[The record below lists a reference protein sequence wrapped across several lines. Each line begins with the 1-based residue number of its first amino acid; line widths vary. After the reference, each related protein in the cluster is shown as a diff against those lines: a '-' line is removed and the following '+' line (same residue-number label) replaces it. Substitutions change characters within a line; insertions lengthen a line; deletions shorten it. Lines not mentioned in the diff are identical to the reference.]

1 MADVLIVDNEARM
14 CELLRAVLDGPDI
27 ATEVAY
33 DGEDA
38 LAKFRARPF
47 DVVITDLKMPKLSG
61 LELLEIIKKES
72 PQTEVVL
79 MTAYAT
85 AQTAVDAMKKGAYD
99 YLIKPF
105 DMEELRLKV
114 LRLLEK
120 KKLEEENLNL
130 RSQLKQRYRFE
141 NIIGSSGKM
150 QDVFR
155 LVEKVAQV
163 DTTVLIRGES
173 GTGKELIALAIH
185 QNSPRAKH
193 PFVAVNCAAIPENLL
208 ESELFGHE
216 RGAFTGADRQKKGR
230 FELAS
235 EGTIFLD
242 EIGDLPPS
250 LQVKLLRV
258 LQNRRF
264 ERLGGTE
271 SIPMRARII
280 AATNR
285 NLEEELEKG
294 TFREDLYY
302 RINVF
307 PIFLPPLRERK
318 EDIPELVD
326 FFLRKF
332 AGNRQVSISPEAEKL
347 LLAYR
352 WPGNVRELENVI
364 ERAIILSGGG
374 AILPEHLPPHLQ
386 AAEPAGPPQD
396 IPETGIRLEEVERN
410 LIRLAL
416 KKAAGNKSKA
426 ASLLGITRRKLYS
439 MMERLGI
446 QEE

>member
-1 MADVLIVDNEARM
+1 MADILVVDNEARM
-14 CELLRAVLDGPDI
+14 CELLKAMLSTPDTSVEIALDG
-27 ATEVAY
+27 EE
-33 DGEDA
+33 GLE
-38 LAKFRARPF
+38 KFRRGSF
-47 DVVITDLKMPKLSG
+47 DVVITDLKMPKKSG
-61 LELLEIIKKES
+61 LELLEIIKRES
-72 PQTEVVL
+72 PETEVIL

-114 LRLLEK
+114 QRLLEK
-120 KKLEEENLNL
+120 KRLEEENLNL
-130 RSQLKQRYRFE
+130 RSQLKRRYRFD

-150 QDVFR
+150 QDVFQ
-155 LVEKVAQV
+155 LVEKVARV

-185 QNSPRAKH
+185 QNSPRAEH

-216 RGAFTGADRQKKGR
+216 KGAFTGADRTKKGR
-230 FELAS
+230 FEIAG

-242 EIGDLPPS
+242 EIGDLSPA

-258 LQNRRF
+258 LQNRTF
-264 ERLGGTE
+264 ERLGGTKP
-271 SIPMRARII
+271 IPVRARII

-285 NLEEELEKG
+285 NLEEALKSGE
-294 TFREDLYY
+294 FREDLYY

-326 FFLRKF
+326 HFVRKF
-332 AGNRQVSISPEAEKL
+332 ADGQAVRVSPEAEQL
-347 LLAYR
+347 LLRYH

-364 ERAIILSGGG
+364 ERAVILAGGDV
-374 AILPEHLPPHLQ
+374 IRPEHLPPHLQ
-386 AAEPAGPPQD
+386 AAEPEPPPAE
-396 IPETGIRLEEVERN
+396 IPEGGIKLEEVERN

-416 KKAAGNKSKA
+416 RKAGGNKSKA
-426 ASLLGITRRKLYS
+426 AALLGITRRRLYS
-439 MMERLGI
+439 MMERLGL
-446 QEE
+446 EAS